1 MKLFS
6 VKQLAKIAGV
16 SVRTLHLYDEMGLL
30 KPATRTEAR
39 YRMYGEKEL
48 LRLQQILFYRELD
61 FELREIKEILDNG
74 EFDLL
79 TSLQNQKQSLKAKQ
93 NRIFTLIQT
102 IDKTIKNLKTDTVMT
117 NPIELYEGLSE
128 EKASRY
134 RTEAINKYGMETI
147 EKSEIA
153 LMKLSKTEINLLKAD
168 QKEIAEK
175 LFTLKEEDFRS
186 EEVQALVALHYQNIR
201 QFWGTVNSPDPQ
213 AEAYAGLG
221 QLYVDD
227 PRFTQADGQD
237 QPAFARFMQN
247 AMEYFAATL

>member
-102 IDKTIKNLKTDTVMT
+102 IDKTIKN
-117 NPIELYEGLSE
+117 
-128 EKASRY
+128 
-134 RTEAINKYGMETI
+134 
-147 EKSEIA
+147 
-153 LMKLSKTEINLLKAD
+153 
-168 QKEIAEK
+168 
-175 LFTLKEEDFRS
+175 
-186 EEVQALVALHYQNIR
+186 
-201 QFWGTVNSPDPQ
+201 
-213 AEAYAGLG
+213 
-221 QLYVDD
+221 
-227 PRFTQADGQD
+227 
-237 QPAFARFMQN
+237 
-247 AMEYFAATL
+247 